1 MEQPPVKKCLPL
13 YSQDH
18 GTRFGWQSDDWE
30 NPSFEYYHY
39 IGQYC
44 KSGLAFADD
53 EFTAKCTTTDHIKF
67 LGNKIT
73 SPFACD
79 PSENSEQCQL
89 FFNTTDYQPGN
100 DATQRFV
107 NTTCKCAMDGTNSH
121 GFCGSVLGTEEY
133 QIALSALKPV
143 LERSNCHTL
152 DRHEF
157 RAHKDICGVGFVDL
171 WKEAVDW
178 RYRVNHW
185 PYYNVAEPQK
195 TCFANSFYD
204 SL

>member
-1 MEQPPVKKCLPL
+1 
-13 YSQDH
+13 
-18 GTRFGWQSDDWE
+18 
-30 NPSFEYYHY
+30 
-39 IGQYC
+39 
-44 KSGLAFADD
+44 
-53 EFTAKCTTTDHIKF
+53 
-67 LGNKIT
+67 
-73 SPFACD
+73 
-79 PSENSEQCQL
+79 
-89 FFNTTDYQPGN
+89 
-100 DATQRFV
+100 
-107 NTTCKCAMDGTNSH
+107 MDGTNSH

-195 TCFANSFYD
+195 TCFASSFYD
-204 SL
+204 SLYNLSKDTALVLGTSIATGLLLAAAL